1 MSSQRAFFK
10 IILTVVAIVLM
21 LHVSF
26 SIIST
31 STAAAAEQTET
42 QETETAELTRET
54 EIALLTQQIE
64 TLNQLIEELSGN
76 QQFILVLRIEQEIL
90 GTATLQSTVL
100 QIPVD
105 KGFFDSC
112 AIGEDITDSSQIR
125 LLSSSLL
132 AETKVYVED
141 KYTISR

>member
-1 MSSQRAFFK
+1 MSSQNTFFK
-10 IILTVVAIVLM
+10 IIFSVVAIVLI

-26 SIIST
+26 SLIST
-31 STAAAAEQTET
+31 STAAAAEQSES
-42 QETETAELTRET
+42 QETETSELNRET

-76 QQFILVLRIEQEIL
+76 EQFILVLRIEQEVL
-90 GTATLQSTVL
+90 GAATVHSTVL
-100 QIPVD
+100 QLPVD

-112 AIGEDITDSSQIR
+112 RIGEEITDSPQIR

-132 AETKVYVED
+132 AETKVYIED
-141 KYTISR
+141 KFTISR